1 MGHVARKAARRN
13 LEVGVGCGRK
23 DDAVGHDDLDSRV
36 HDRVALD
43 EIALYAEVLT
53 AVAISERRLT
63 LVRAR
68 QRARIADFGELLKTD
83 HKTGPGLPWG
93 PGQWSPGMVRRRS
106 PDNRLVRYAH

>member
-1 MGHVARKAARRN
+1 MGHVAGRASAVTSKQ
-13 LEVGVGCGRK
+13 GVGCGRK

-63 LVRAR
+63 L
-68 QRARIADFGELLKTD
+68 DELDDAL
-83 HKTGPGLPWG
+83 GLRT
-93 PGQWSPGMVRRRS
+93 SASR
-106 PDNRLVRYAH
+106 

>member
-1 MGHVARKAARRN
+1 VWA
-13 LEVGVGCGRK
+13 CGTRK

-63 LVRAR
+63 L
-68 QRARIADFGELLKTD
+68 DELDDAL
-83 HKTGPGLPWG
+83 GLRT
-93 PGQWSPGMVRRRS
+93 SAS
-106 PDNRLVRYAH
+106 H

>member
-1 MGHVARKAARRN
+1 MWGYGGTERNDPDGPCRRKSARRN

-53 AVAISERRLT
+53 AVAISEQRLT
-63 LVRAR
+63 L
-68 QRARIADFGELLKTD
+68 DELDDAL
-83 HKTGPGLPWG
+83 GLRT
-93 PGQWSPGMVRRRS
+93 SASR
-106 PDNRLVRYAH
+106 